1 MLSVLMV
8 VFSVIVCLDL
18 QPPRKRRVIRSKRK
32 RDAILA
38 LIGVS
43 VVYVTGVN
51 NGCADKTGA
60 SKT

>member
-1 MLSVLMV
+1 LMV
-8 VFSVIVCLDL
+8 VFSVMVCLDL

-32 RDAILA
+32 RAAILV

-43 VVYVTGVN
+43 DVYVTGVH
-51 NGCADKTGA
+51 NGFTDKTGV